1 MSVPA
6 RFLTTPAWDE
16 PRPPGDR
23 VIRAS
28 IPECLMRYSLLLLS
42 AALASGCSKPERADQ
57 PAEAVT
63 VTRDGF
69 QTLRTLQ
76 GTWRGL
82 QSNGSQFYESYVFL
96 DDTTIRSFGYPD
108 STFAQ
113 AEDSSTIALREGHVT
128 TKGGPMAWL
137 ATRFDSHT
145 VRFDPVQEAT
155 NSFTWTFHS
164 RDAWTAQLDWRD
176 STGIPM
182 SRTYQM
188 ERLGP

>member
-1 MSVPA
+1 MRYA
-6 RFLTTPAWDE
+6 LLLTLQIALTT
-16 PRPPGDR
+16 
-23 VIRAS
+23 
-28 IPECLMRYSLLLLS
+28 
-42 AALASGCSKPERADQ
+42 GCSRTEHAAT
-57 PAEAVT
+57 PAQAAV

-82 QSNGSQFYESYVFL
+82 QPDGSRFYESYVFL

-113 AEDSSTIALREGHVT
+113 AVDSSTIALREGHVT
-128 TKGGPMAWL
+128 TKGGSMAWL
-137 ATRFDSHT
+137 ATRFDSNT
-145 VRFDPVQEAT
+145 VHFDPVQEAS
-155 NSFTWTFHS
+155 NSFTWIIHS

-176 STGIPM
+176 SAGTPR